1 MTDRVAGLDK
11 EILKSIM
18 AHECSH
24 ISLKHM
30 ELRTLML
37 GSLLMLALI
46 PNGLSLFVVVAN
58 FFVLWAV
65 RSMEFTADSL
75 AAEFVGLGAM
85 CKTLESVRGM
95 VGEVPRWSLMFNSHP
110 RFDKR
115 LLQLQ
120 DARKGGL

>member
-30 ELRTLML
+30 GLRTSML

-46 PNGLSLFVVVAN
+46 PSGLSLFVVVAN

-65 RSMEFTADSL
+65 RSMEFGSVALSNLSQKITN
-75 AAEFVGLGAM
+75 EINGCF
-85 CKTLESVRGM
+85 ESKMLNATEPKRFNFTSFDISPLHVR
-95 VGEVPRWSLMFNSHP
+95 
-110 RFDKR
+110 
-115 LLQLQ
+115 
-120 DARKGGL
+120 